1 MSESAVLRNYGR
13 VEEALIVCAALQYA
27 GFDASIDNYNHA
39 TVNWLLVPALGGI
52 PVRLPTSQLEDAKAY
67 LREMVETAEDRLVDA
82 TGEAPDPV
90 RRKYWRAWAV
100 AALFMLDWLS
110 LLVLWRFLRA
120 TYLKL
125 RHPSPHKLESSSS
138 S

>member
-67 LREMVETAEDRLVDA
+67 LREMV
-82 TGEAPDPV
+82 
-90 RRKYWRAWAV
+90 
-100 AALFMLDWLS
+100 
-110 LLVLWRFLRA
+110 LWRFLRA

>member
-67 LREMVETAEDRLVDA
+67 LREMVETAEERRGKPRIRYGENIGAPGLWPPCSCS
-82 TGEAPDPV
+82 TGS
-90 RRKYWRAWAV
+90 RY
-100 AALFMLDWLS
+100 LS
-110 LLVLWRFLRA
+110 CGA
-120 TYLKL
+120 
-125 RHPSPHKLESSSS
+125 S
-138 S
+138 

>member
-1 MSESAVLRNYGR
+1 MSESAVLRNYRR

-27 GFDASIDNYNHA
+27 EFDASIDNYNHA

-52 PVRLPTSQLEDAKAY
+52 PVRLPASQLEDAKAY
-67 LREMVETAEDRLVDA
+67 LREMVETAEDRLVEA

-110 LLVLWRFLRA
+110 LFVLWRFLRA

>member
-1 MSESAVLRNYGR
+1 MSQSAVLRNYGQ
-13 VEEALIVCAALQYA
+13 VEEALIVCAALQSA

-52 PVRLPTSQLEDAKAY
+52 PVRLPASQLEDAKAY
-67 LREMVETAEDRLVDA
+67 PGEMVESAEDRLVEA
-82 TGEAPDPV
+82 TGEGPDPV
-90 RRKYWRAWAV
+90 QRNYWRAWAV
-100 AALFMLDWLS
+100 AVLLAFDWL
-110 LLVLWRFLRA
+110 LLFVLWRFLKA

-125 RHPSPHKLESSSS
+125 RNPSPHKLESSSS

>member
-13 VEEALIVCAALQYA
+13 VEEALIVRAALQYA
-27 GFDASIDNYNHA
+27 GFDASIHNYNHS

-67 LREMVETAEDRLVDA
+67 LREMVETAEDRLVEA

-110 LLVLWRFLRA
+110 LFVLWRFLRA

>member
-1 MSESAVLRNYGR
+1 MLFRS
-13 VEEALIVCAALQYA
+13 
-27 GFDASIDNYNHA
+27 DNYNHA

-67 LREMVETAEDRLVDA
+67 LREMVETAEDRLVEA

-110 LLVLWRFLRA
+110 LFVLWRFLRA